1 MTTTFNSPL
10 TMPSPTRPFKGAN
23 YQLDT
28 HAIVLSG
35 LGHVVWWHRAYVAIA

>member
-10 TMPSPTRPFKGAN
+10 TMPWRTRPFKGAN

-28 HAIVLSG
+28 HGIVLSG
-35 LGHVVWWHRAYVAIA
+35 LGPVVWWHRAYVAIA